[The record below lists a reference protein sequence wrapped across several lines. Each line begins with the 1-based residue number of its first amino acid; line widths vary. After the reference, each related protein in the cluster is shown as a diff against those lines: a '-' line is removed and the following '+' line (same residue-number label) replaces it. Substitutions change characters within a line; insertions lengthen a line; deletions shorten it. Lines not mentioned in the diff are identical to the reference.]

1 MDTPPPPEVVIEAPA
16 PTQIGGYG
24 QLDANYL
31 RVGKGNPWDGSATVR
46 RLVLFVSNDL
56 SRWGLPISTAVEL
69 EWENAIACDGC
80 VGSVEVEQAVL
91 RWSLAQ
97 RALVLESGLILV
109 PMGLTNLHHEPP
121 VFNGVE
127 RPETEEL
134 VIPSTWRELGVGLS
148 GERGVARYALYGMTP
163 LDPEELGA
171 DGVRGGRTS
180 GGLSPAN
187 AVAVTGRAEV
197 EPWLGAVFGLSF
209 YASDAGPAGQW
220 YDAAGQQL
228 DLLMPVLGAA
238 LDARGGFR
246 GLSARGVAV
255 GWSMPESDDL
265 MEARRAD
272 GSLYHPEGSG
282 VVPSA
287 LWGAYAELSYNLLY
301 QADTE
306 QSLAAFARLEA
317 YDLQARVPE
326 GYEADP
332 ALNVHLGTF
341 GLTYKPIGQVAFKA
355 DVQLRDREYGLDEL
369 GINAGF
375 GWMF

>member
-1 MDTPPPPEVVIEAPA
+1 MDAPPEPVVIEAPS

-31 RVGKGNPWDGSATVR
+31 RVGAGNPWEGSATVR
-46 RLVLFVSNDL
+46 RLVLFVSHDL
-56 SRWGLPISTAVEL
+56 SRWGLPIDTAVEL

-91 RWSLAQ
+91 RWRLAGDP
-97 RALVLESGLILV
+97 LTLEAGLILV
-109 PMGLTNLHHEPP
+109 PMGATNLRHEPP
-121 VFNGVE
+121 VFNGVS

-148 GERGVARYALYGMTP
+148 GQSGALGYALYAMTP

-171 DGVRGGRTS
+171 DGVRGGRTN
-180 GGLSPAN
+180 GGLSPAT
-187 AVAVTGRAEV
+187 AVALTGRIEV
-197 EPWLGAVFGLSF
+197 EPVLGTVVALSA
-209 YASDAGPAGQW
+209 YGSDAGPAGDW
-220 YDAAGQQL
+220 YDGTGERL
-228 DLLMPVLGAA
+228 DLLVPVLGSA
-238 LDARGGFR
+238 LDARWSWR
-246 GLSARGVAV
+246 GLGARGLAV

-272 GSLYHPEGSG
+272 GSLYHPEGG
-282 VVPSA
+282 PVVPSA
-287 LWGAYAELSYNLLY
+287 LWGAYGEVSYNLLY
-301 QADTE
+301 QTDSS
-306 QSLAAFARLEA
+306 QSLSAFARLEA

-332 ALNVHLGTF
+332 ALSVHLGTF
-341 GLTYKPIGQVAFKA
+341 GLTYKPIQQVAFKA
-355 DVQLRDREYGLDEL
+355 DVQLRDRRYGLDEL
-369 GINAGF
+369 AVNAGL